1 MDGAQLEHIRDGLVL
16 EFANDALEMFD
27 GPLDLGAQGHLHRQ
41 RVRQLHIG
49 GRNLGAKL
57 GPLVR
62 IPDFDFVDSGLLRT
76 GQTHQA
82 AAGEFIHRQAQGR
95 RRARFLLN
103 SVRPEPDAREPRK
116 PGQKHRQQQLALK
129 YAHGLLASSVEGA
142 RVTSSASNAASLPRP
157 GKLRC
162 GVEIPVSKPLANAVN
177 ATIARWAARRSISE
191 PADAPLSATTLPP
204 RVHRGSG
211 EIFTYP
217 CFRES
222 RT

>member
-1 MDGAQLEHIRDGLVL
+1 MTPLRCSMDLSTW
-16 EFANDALEMFD
+16 
-27 GPLDLGAQGHLHRQ
+27 GPRVISTAK

-95 RRARFLLN
+95 RRARFLFEFRAPRTR
-103 SVRPEPDAREPRK
+103 RPRTPQA
-116 PGQKHRQQQLALK
+116 GQKHRQQQLALK

-142 RVTSSASNAASLPRP
+142 RA
-157 GKLRC
+157 
-162 GVEIPVSKPLANAVN
+162 
-177 ATIARWAARRSISE
+177 
-191 PADAPLSATTLPP
+191 
-204 RVHRGSG
+204 
-211 EIFTYP
+211 
-217 CFRES
+217 
-222 RT
+222 